1 MIYMGKRKEKIY
13 VIGHKNPDTD
23 SICSAIAYAD
33 LRQKVTG
40 QVHEAKR
47 AGHVND
53 ETAYVLDRF
62 GVEAPKLLTDVRL
75 QVRDLD
81 IHEMQGL
88 KPNAS
93 IRDTWER
100 MRQEQA
106 KTLPIVKDDELVGVV
121 STGDI
126 AKSYMDVYDS
136 EILSKARTQYRNIV
150 KTLDGTMITGNE
162 HGYFMRGKVAIGASS
177 PNLMEEFIEKDD
189 LVILGDREEAQA
201 CAVNI
206 DASCMVI
213 CKDAE
218 VSPKLIQKA
227 KEQSIVIIQTPYDT
241 FTTARLIN
249 QSIPVKFYMTSG
261 PLTMFRM
268 NDYVDD
274 IKDIMAKKR
283 FRDFPILDR
292 HGRFKGFISRRR
304 FLGASKK
311 KVILV
316 DHNERSQAVD
326 GIEEAEIIEIIDHHR
341 LGDIETVSPI
351 TFRNQPVGCTA
362 TIINQMYEENEIE
375 VPREIAGLLCGAII
389 SDTLLFRSPTCTPLD
404 ERTAKKLAKISD
416 IDLEQMAQ
424 EMFNAGSNLKGKSAE
439 DICFQDFKQFTVNDT
454 IFGVGQI
461 TSMSKEELAAIR
473 DMMTEHLPKVLEAH
487 NLNMIYFMLTDILA
501 ESTELLCVGTGARGI
516 ALSAFD
522 LPDNA
527 KSLILKG
534 VVSRKKQLIPVLVET
549 MQQM

>member
-1 MIYMGKRKEKIY
+1 MGKRKEKIY

-268 NDYVDD
+268 TDYVDD

-375 VPREIAGLLCGAII
+375 VPREIAGILCGAII

>member
-1 MIYMGKRKEKIY
+1 MGKKKEKVY

-53 ETAYVLDRF
+53 ETAYVLERF

-81 IHEMQGL
+81 IHEMPGL

-136 EILSKARTQYRNIV
+136 EILSKARTQYRNII

-162 HGYFMRGKVAIGASS
+162 HGYFIKGKVAIGASS
-177 PNLMEEFIEKDD
+177 PNLREEIIEKDD

-213 CKDAE
+213 CKNAV
-218 VSPKLIQKA
+218 VSQELIQKA

-404 ERTAKKLAKISD
+404 EKTAKKLAKIAD

-527 KSLILKG
+527 KSLMLKG

>member
-1 MIYMGKRKEKIY
+1 MGKRKEKIY

-522 LPDNA
+522 FPDNA

>member
-1 MIYMGKRKEKIY
+1 MGKRKEKFF

-81 IHEMQGL
+81 IHEMPGL

-189 LVILGDREEAQA
+189 LVILGDLEEAQA

>member
-1 MIYMGKRKEKIY
+1 MGKRKEKIY

-189 LVILGDREEAQA
+189 LVILGDLEEAQA

-218 VSPKLIQKA
+218 VSLKLIQKA

>member
-1 MIYMGKRKEKIY
+1 MGKRKEKIY

-53 ETAYVLDRF
+53 ETVYVLDRF

>member
-1 MIYMGKRKEKIY
+1 MGKRKEKIY

-23 SICSAIAYAD
+23 AICSAIAYAD

-81 IHEMQGL
+81 IHEMPGL

-189 LVILGDREEAQA
+189 LVILGDLEEAQA

>member
-1 MIYMGKRKEKIY
+1 MGKRKEKIY

-81 IHEMQGL
+81 IHEMPGL

-189 LVILGDREEAQA
+189 LVILGDLEEAQA

-268 NDYVDD
+268 NEYVDD

-375 VPREIAGLLCGAII
+375 VPREIAGILCGAII

>member
-1 MIYMGKRKEKIY
+1 MGKRKEKIY

-249 QSIPVKFYMTSG
+249 QSIPVKFYMTSL

-268 NDYVDD
+268 NEYVDD

>member
-1 MIYMGKRKEKIY
+1 MGKRKEKIY

-81 IHEMQGL
+81 IHEMPGL

-189 LVILGDREEAQA
+189 LVILGDLEEAQA

-487 NLNMIYFMLTDILA
+487 NLNMIYFMLTDSLA

>member
-1 MIYMGKRKEKIY
+1 MGKKKEKIY

-81 IHEMQGL
+81 IHEMPGL

-136 EILSKARTQYRNIV
+136 EILSKARTQYRNII

-522 LPDNA
+522 FPDNA

-549 MQQM
+549 MQRM

>member
-1 MIYMGKRKEKIY
+1 MAENKKVY
-13 VIGHKNPDTD
+13 VVGHKNPDTD

-81 IHEMQGL
+81 IHEMPGL

-189 LVILGDREEAQA
+189 LVILGDLEEAQA

-375 VPREIAGLLCGAII
+375 VPREIAGILCGAII

>member
-1 MIYMGKRKEKIY
+1 MGKRKEKIY

-249 QSIPVKFYMTSG
+249 QSIPVKFYMTSL

>member
-1 MIYMGKRKEKIY
+1 MGKRKEKIY

-81 IHEMQGL
+81 IHEMPGL

-100 MRQEQA
+100 MRQKQA

-189 LVILGDREEAQA
+189 LVILGDLEEAQA